1 MAITRIGLIALADE
15 VKQDEAVARFSNF
28 ANDCKKEDGQ
38 TYIVASKASKCKVLT
53 DVPGSQPWTV
63 VYEIT
68 FANETSVLSQ
78 FPKEKKK
85 KRTESSC
92 GLECACIYPIFK
104 ELMTQAAEGKATG
117 FIAVSATGF

>member
-1 MAITRIGLIALADE
+1 MAITRLGLIALADE

-28 ANDCKKEDGQ
+28 AIDCKKEDGQ
-38 TYIVASKASKCKVLT
+38 KYIVASKASKCKVLT

-68 FANETSVLSQ
+68 FANEADMEYYQTKD
-78 FPKEKKK
+78 P
-85 KRTESSC
+85 
-92 GLECACIYPIFK
+92 IYQ
-104 ELMTQAAEGKATG
+104 ELMKQAAEGKATG

>member
-1 MAITRIGLIALADE
+1 MTITRVGLIALADD
-15 VKQDEAVARFSNF
+15 VKRDEAITRFSNF

-38 TYIVASKASKCKVLT
+38 TYIVASKASKCQVLT

-68 FANETSVLSQ
+68 FANEADMEYYQTKD
-78 FPKEKKK
+78 P
-85 KRTESSC
+85 
-92 GLECACIYPIFK
+92 IYQ
-104 ELMTQAAEGKATG
+104 ELMRQAAEGKATG